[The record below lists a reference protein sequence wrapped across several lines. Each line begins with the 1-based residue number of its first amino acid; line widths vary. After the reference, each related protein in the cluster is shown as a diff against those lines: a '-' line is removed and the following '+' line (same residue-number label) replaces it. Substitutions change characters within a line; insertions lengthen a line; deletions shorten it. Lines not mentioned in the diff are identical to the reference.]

1 METHKK
7 KYPIFTEPAEIQ
19 ALTRAERV
27 LLGRYRRLSER
38 EQQAVFKLLEGL
50 ERISELES

>member
-7 KYPIFTEPAEIQ
+7 KYPIFTNLAEDQ
-19 ALTRAERV
+19 GLTRTERV
-27 LLGRYRRLSER
+27 LLNRYRRLSDS

-50 ERISELES
+50 ERIAELEV